1 MEREFNV
8 DIRKMSKNC
17 VILRLH
23 HPFSYVYIKSRLLR
37 PLPKDLLI
45 CGQDGYG
52 QKIHSALLVFLS
64 AKFSAWFEACNDNG
78 HTITNFLIPTMDKMG
93 IQCLHELI
101 YDGSCKIDFN
111 RASQVVN
118 QISQLGLSIT
128 AESKDGQRIQLLQN
142 ETDLVDE
149 DENDDDEEVVD
160 VDVEDRL
167 NSIIPNSDNASQT
180 SEDLMLQ
187 NQLHTSPSPLS
198 ISTTEQEDEIPPLQH
213 ATYGGRHNSIPHQ
226 MMTNNNSHMSE
237 SPPPLTLTN
246 QGMISPP
253 PEAKL
258 ENGRVRCTYCDKSLA
273 NARNWRE
280 HILALHLGQTMPCP
294 RCGAHFKHRSTLR
307 GHLLRC
313 RKLSGPNNNS
323 NTTST
328 SNNNNLNNNNN
339 SVANNNN
346 HNSSNNNNS
355 NNINNGNNASSANNL
370 NNNNIM
376 HTVKQANF

>member
-1 MEREFNV
+1 M
-8 DIRKMSKNC
+8 
-17 VILRLH
+17 
-23 HPFSYVYIKSRLLR
+23 KSRLLR

-52 QKIHSALLVFLS
+52 QKVHSTLLVFLS

-142 ETDLVDE
+142 EPDLVDE
-149 DENDDDEEVVD
+149 EEDEDEDDDVEEEVVD

-167 NSIIPNSDNASQT
+167 MMNTIIPNSENASQT
-180 SEDLMLQ
+180 SEDLILQ
-187 NQLHTSPSPLS
+187 NQLRPSPSPLS
-198 ISTTEQEDEIPPLQH
+198 IPSTEQEDEIPPLQH

-226 MMTNNNSHMSE
+226 MMTSNCNNSSSHLPE

-313 RKLSGPNNNS
+313 RKLSGPNTNNLNNNNNNN
-323 NTTST
+323 NTNNNNNN
-328 SNNNNLNNNNN
+328 NNNNLNNNN
-339 SVANNNN
+339 
-346 HNSSNNNNS
+346 SNNKDNS
-355 NNINNGNNASSANNL
+355 NNINNGNNNNL
-370 NNNNIM
+370 NNNLIHN
-376 HTVKQANF
+376 VKQANY